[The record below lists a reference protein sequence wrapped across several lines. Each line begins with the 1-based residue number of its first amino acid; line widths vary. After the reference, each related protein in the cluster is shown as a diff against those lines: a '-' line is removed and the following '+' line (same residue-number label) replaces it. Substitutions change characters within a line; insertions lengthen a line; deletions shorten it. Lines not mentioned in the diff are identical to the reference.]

1 VSYED
6 HLRRALVHLA
16 DSFAGVTIR
25 GEHYFPDLALMGF
38 VRDVLEH
45 GHVAADSQSETA
57 QVGETRRVG
66 PVAQGCQGGGRRFE
80 SGFPL

>member
-25 GEHYFPDLALMGF
+25 GEHYFPDLALI
-38 VRDVLEH
+38 EH